1 MMTRGA
7 ICSALLHA
15 AVIAFLIIGLPSFV
29 DPLEPMGAISVD
41 YVTEDDLAEAE
52 KPATQQEES
61 KNPPQPKPK
70 PIKQVEAPTPPPPPV
85 PESKPTP
92 EPAPELENLPEPV
105 ADNQPEA
112 PPAPPPTP
120 EPEPEIVE
128 PEPEPEA
135 VPEALPKET
144 PKEIAKAPPQ
154 PKRKP
159 KASQTQ
165 LAKLK
170 KKEPEKEPEKPK
182 EKDRLKS
189 ILKNVLK
196 DQAQP
201 AQQPAVQA
209 AKTEP
214 SRAAAGASVLEQ
226 REIVRAIQSQ
236 MRRCWRIEP
245 GAQKAEEM
253 IVEIHTILT
262 PDGSVRKA
270 DIVDQAR
277 MGRDRYFRSAAEN
290 ARRAVLACS
299 PFRLPVDKY
308 SIWREM
314 RLQFNPRDM
323 FG

>member
-41 YVTEDDLAEAE
+41 YVTEEDLAAAE

-61 KNPPQPKPK
+61 KDPPQPKPK
-70 PIKQVEAPTPPPPPV
+70 PVQQVEAPSPPPPPI
-85 PESKPTP
+85 PESKPAP
-92 EPAPELENLPEPV
+92 EPVPDPESLPEPV
-105 ADNQPEA
+105 ADDQPEA

-128 PEPEPEA
+128 PEPEPEP
-135 VPEALPKET
+135 VPQALPKEA

-159 KASQTQ
+159 KASKTQ
-165 LAKLK
+165 LAQLK
-170 KKEPEKEPEKPK
+170 EKEPEKPK
-182 EKDRLKS
+182 EKDRLKN

-196 DQAQP
+196 DQTQS

-209 AKTEP
+209 ATAE
-214 SRAAAGASVLEQ
+214 SSSAAAGASVIEQ
-226 REIVRAIQSQ
+226 MAIVRAIQGQ

-245 GAQKAEEM
+245 GARKAEEM
-253 IVEIHTILT
+253 IVEIDAVLN

-277 MGRDRYFRSAAEN
+277 MGRDPYFRSAAEN
-290 ARRAVLACS
+290 ARRAILKCS
-299 PFRLPVDKY
+299 PFNLPADKFA
-308 SIWREM
+308 IWRAM
-314 RLQFNPRDM
+314 RLQFNPKDM